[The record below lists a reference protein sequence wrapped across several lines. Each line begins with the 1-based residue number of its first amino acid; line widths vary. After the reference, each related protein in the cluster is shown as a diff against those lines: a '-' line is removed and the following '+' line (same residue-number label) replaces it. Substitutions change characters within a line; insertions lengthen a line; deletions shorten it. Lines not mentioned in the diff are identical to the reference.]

1 MRDRSRVESAP
12 TDVRSAAELA
22 RARRSKTD
30 GWGWRTRFVVR
41 QSPSVGTRFVKSR
54 PFVYVM
60 SRFESRHSKREIVT

>member
-30 GWGWRTRFVVR
+30 GWGWRTRLSSVKVQAGAQDSLKVVL
-41 QSPSVGTRFVKSR
+41 SYT
-54 PFVYVM
+54 
-60 SRFESRHSKREIVT
+60 